1 MIVRGAAFLLFF
13 SYIVA
18 AAAPATAQD
27 TLVVTGQARPNVLSE
42 SDADL
47 YRRIFS
53 AQDGG
58 HISEADRRIGQ
69 LSDRVLMGHVL
80 AQRYLHPLHY
90 RAEFKELAAWLDAY
104 ADHPQAERIAL
115 LAVRRGG
122 ARQTFRPPVPF
133 AKRSTMEEVGSERS
147 VSPRA
152 AKVEARVTSL
162 IRDDR
167 PTQAFNYI
175 NEPKTRR
182 LLDDAGYDSLAQ
194 RIAWS
199 YYIEGKSA
207 EALKIAGE
215 AAERSRAQVPLADW
229 VAGLAAFRTRDY
241 ATAARHFEAMAAN
254 DVTSWSRSGAA
265 FWAARANLLARQ
277 PQKVTALLSAAAR
290 DGHTFY
296 GLLALKLLGRDPP
309 FDWSPLPYDA
319 SAVAAPSASGPAS
332 AARRAADPAVGRGI
346 ALAQIGDRAA
356 AQDEFLRALGRLPP
370 THDRAFAA
378 LAERLEMPGVLIQV
392 ALTTPSPYSMMQ
404 GLYPELGPEDA
415 RGVFLDRALVFA
427 IIRAESKFNAAI
439 ASPAGATG
447 LMQIMPA
454 TARYLGG
461 DGDQEA
467 LKDPATNLRLGQN
480 YLQEMLSWGKPT
492 GNLFMTAVA
501 YNAGP
506 GNLTRW
512 LAEMDYANDPLLFV
526 ESVPARETRA
536 YIERVLANLWLY
548 NDRFGEAATTLND
561 VAEGRWPIYRA
572 VRREASR

>member
-1 MIVRGAAFLLFF
+1 MTLRGAAFLLFSCF
-13 SYIVA
+13 VA
-18 AAAPATAQD
+18 AAAPAFAQD

-47 YRRIFS
+47 YRRIFA
-53 AQDGG
+53 AQDAGRIG
-58 HISEADRRIGQ
+58 EADDLIAR

-80 AQRYLHPLHY
+80 AQRYLHPTSY
-90 RAEFKELAAWLDAY
+90 RAEFKELSAWLDAY

-122 ARQTFRPPVPF
+122 ARKAFRPPVPVI
-133 AKRSTMEEVGSERS
+133 KRANMEEAGSERS

-167 PTQAFNYI
+167 PTQALKYI
-175 NEPKTRR
+175 NETKTRR
-182 LLDDAGYDSLAQ
+182 LLDDASYDSLAQ

-199 YYIEGKSA
+199 YYIEGKNA
-207 EALKIAGE
+207 DALKLAGE
-215 AAERSRAQVPLADW
+215 AADRSRAQVPLADW
-229 VAGLAAFRTRDY
+229 VAGLAAFRARDF

-277 PQKVTALLSAAAR
+277 PQKVTALLTAAAR

-319 SAVAAPSASGPAS
+319 SAVAAL
-332 AARRAADPAVGRGI
+332 RAADPAVARGI
-346 ALAQIGDRAA
+346 ALAQIGQRAA

-454 TARYLGG
+454 TARYLSGSG
-461 DGDQEA
+461 DVDS

-480 YLQEMLSWGKPT
+480 YLQEMLTWGKPT

-548 NDRFGEAATTLND
+548 NDRFGETASTLND